1 MKINNKILKKI
12 VGWFDLKLIEKN
24 YVKNNR
30 LLFEKSPLNI
40 DLIFNFL
47 FSNKY
52 IKTLIQIGANDGER
66 FDVLN
71 KYIKKYKTKS
81 LLVEPIKKNF
91 EELQNNYK
99 SYENIIFE
107 NSAIS
112 VNNEI
117 SELYK
122 VKDNYLNI
130 YDEHIKGITSFDI
143 SHLIKHDVK
152 KGHITKEKINSIS
165 IKSLIEKYSFNETEL
180 IYTDAEGYDGKI
192 LIDFLNNLSLRPFL
206 VFEYIHIKS
215 TTFNE
220 LLNLLNAKKFF
231 YFALNENIICIP
243 EEKKS
248 FIFQSNL

>member
-1 MKINNKILKKI
+1 M
-12 VGWFDLKLIEKN
+12 
-24 YVKNNR
+24 
-30 LLFEKSPLNI
+30 
-40 DLIFNFL
+40 
-47 FSNKY
+47 
-52 IKTLIQIGANDGER
+52 
-66 FDVLN
+66 
-71 KYIKKYKTKS
+71 
-81 LLVEPIKKNF
+81 LVEPIKKNF

-215 TTFNE
+215 PTFNE
-220 LLNLLNAKKFF
+220 LLDLLNIKKFF

>member
-12 VGWFDLKLIEKN
+12 SSWFGLKLIEKN

-130 YDEHIKGITSFDI
+130 YDEHIKGLT
-143 SHLIKHDVK
+143 K
-152 KGHITKEKINSIS
+152 KAVSWYRNVLKNGVDWNLNPTVLNY
-165 IKSLIEKYSFNETEL
+165 LNYQ
-180 IYTDAEGYDGKI
+180 Y
-192 LIDFLNNLSLRPFL
+192 FL
-206 VFEYIHIKS
+206 
-215 TTFNE
+215 
-220 LLNLLNAKKFF
+220 
-231 YFALNENIICIP
+231 
-243 EEKKS
+243 EEW
-248 FIFQSNL
+248 